1 MSARKISVSKGVK
14 SSAKKRSTPRVED
27 TEGKS
32 PGGMAKRADHRQA
45 QPTSVVPEGMIEIG
59 VQLSELVPV
68 AQYANVT
75 VGPMFARRLIPDPG
89 LDKLDG
95 TNSLEYDDEQNAI
108 ADAFQAPFKTMLDL
122 IEEIAGE
129 DRESILESVR
139 EVNKREDEEDSKSK
153 SKK

>member
-1 MSARKISVSKGVK
+1 VAAGAKKISVGKK
-14 SSAKKRSTPRVED
+14 SARSTDRVES

-32 PGGMAKRADHRQA
+32 PGGMAKRADHRSA

-75 VGPMFARRLIPDPG
+75 VGPLFARRLIPDPG

-95 TNSLEYDDEQNAI
+95 TDMHEYNEEQSAI
-108 ADAFQAPFKTMLDL
+108 ADAFQAPYKTMLDL

-129 DRESILESVR
+129 DRENILESVR
-139 EVNKREDEEDSKSK
+139 EVNKRRADEDEDT
-153 SKK
+153 KKK